1 MMNSDTSKSKWK
13 VIYYEGFN
21 YKSPITREMFVAADS
36 YLFAI
41 IEALHILGPEFC
53 FSNPLKGIIS
63 VEKI

>member
-13 VIYYEGFN
+13 VIYYKEFEQG
-21 YKSPITREMFVAADS
+21 SPITKEMFVTADS

>member
-13 VIYYEGFN
+13 VTYYDGFD
-21 YKSPITREMFVAADS
+21 YDSPITREMFVTADS

-41 IEALHILGPEFC
+41 IEALYILGPEFC